1 MQWEA
6 WFSLVLLVLVFA
18 GLVANIAPDALLVA
32 ALVAVT
38 VTGVVTPDQAF
49 SGFAN
54 TGMLTVGALYI
65 VAAGLRE
72 TGALTRVG
80 AWVLGRA
87 RTDRGVLVRMAL
99 LLPAMSAFL
108 NNTPLVSMFIPIITE
123 WSRRHQVAASKLLL
137 PLSYFCILGGTCTLI
152 GTSTNLVVNGMMTEA
167 VRSDASLGATLY
179 PISLFE
185 FAPVGVPY
193 ALVGCFFIL
202 TIGYRLLPSRRDFL
216 DQLTTS
222 AREYLV
228 NLRVEPACGLVGRA
242 VEEAG
247 LRHLTGLFLIEINR
261 GDRVISPV
269 RPDQV
274 LQAGDVLTFTGVIT
288 NIVDLEKVPGL
299 VPVADDAYETRITQ
313 RRGRELCEAVVSG
326 ASPFLGKTIR
336 DADFRAAYNAAI
348 VAVHR
353 GGERLE
359 GRVGDIVLRPGDT
372 LLLQAGPHFVR
383 ANRNNPDFLL
393 VGGVEDSRPVRNEKA
408 LLSVVLLGALV
419 VLMTSGVMEVVT
431 AAFLIAGLL
440 VATRCLSI
448 ANARQSVDWQ
458 TLITIAAAFGLGKA
472 LVQSGLVAVIASA
485 MVSNMGQWGPYALLA
500 GVYLMTSGFTE
511 VVTNNAA
518 AALMFPF
525 AVRIAVEAGVSP
537 RPFVM
542 AIAFAASASF
552 VTPLGYQTNLM
563 VFGPGGYRLS
573 DFVRVGLPLNLI
585 LLACAVILIPL
596 VWAF

>member
-1 MQWEA
+1 
-6 WFSLVLLVLVFA
+6 
-18 GLVANIAPDALLVA
+18 
-32 ALVAVT
+32 
-38 VTGVVTPDQAF
+38 
-49 SGFAN
+49 
-54 TGMLTVGALYI
+54 
-65 VAAGLRE
+65 
-72 TGALTRVG
+72 
-80 AWVLGRA
+80 
-87 RTDRGVLVRMAL
+87 
-99 LLPAMSAFL
+99 
-108 NNTPLVSMFIPIITE
+108 
-123 WSRRHQVAASKLLL
+123 
-137 PLSYFCILGGTCTLI
+137 
-152 GTSTNLVVNGMMTEA
+152 
-167 VRSDASLGATLY
+167 
-179 PISLFE
+179 
-185 FAPVGVPY
+185 VPY